1 MAEPNTQPPR
11 WTFVSYPRKDRP
23 FVRRF
28 SRDLERAGLR
38 TWVDAENL
46 QPGTD
51 NWQRTIRQAVSGS
64 HAIILVCTP
73 NTAES
78 PFVHAELLLAQQAGR
93 TVLPIWADGE
103 NWIDCIPLELANYQY
118 IDVRGESYELGLI
131 ALVNQLRKQIA
142 AHLPTLLLVDNLE
155 ACPNGYIPIVMSR
168 VGREPVSLKRA
179 TEIVAQ
185 ELLSGRGLSPDLNV
199 IATNPAAFQYM
210 EDLLQS
216 IYTLFLRERFA
227 LYTYGSDWLLAKP
240 SAFCSFLALPWEWLE
255 HERMPAIPAQ
265 LSYRTP
271 LFDCGFGGTLSGMP
285 VWAIVSGK
293 NLGPTLGVLTSDA
306 AFVASRVAGWEG
318 KSLSF
323 SITHGKK
330 HALGDVNPAA
340 YRFRFVVA
348 WDDFPPLDPVAER
361 VIVLRGGV
369 PRQQPST
376 TPCPFCGQ
384 PLRTSKARQC
394 PWCHRSWHN
403 PPDANNS

>member
-1 MAEPNTQPPR
+1 MAEPDTHTPR

-28 SRDLERAGLR
+28 SRDVERAGLR

-51 NWQRTIRQAVSGS
+51 NWQRTIRQAVSGA

-78 PFVHAELLLAQQAGR
+78 PFVHAELLLAQQAGL

-118 IDVRGESYELGLI
+118 IDVRGESYNPGLI

-142 AHLPTLLLVDNLE
+142 AHLPTMLLVENLE
-155 ACPNGYIPIVMSR
+155 ACPNGYIPIVMSK
-168 VGREPVSLKRA
+168 VGQKPLSLERA
-179 TEIVAQ
+179 AKIVNM
-185 ELLSGRGLSPDLNV
+185 ELANGRGLSSDMDAL
-199 IATNPAAFQYM
+199 ATNPAGFQYM
-210 EDLLQS
+210 EDLIQS

-227 LYTYGSDWLLAKP
+227 PYTYGRDWLLAKP
-240 SAFCSFLALPWEWLE
+240 SVYCSFLALPWEWLE
-255 HERMPAIPAQ
+255 YESMPAIPAQ

-285 VWAIVSGK
+285 VWAIVSGE
-293 NLGPTLGVLTSDA
+293 NLGQTIGVLTSDA
-306 AFVASRVAGWEG
+306 TFVANRVAGWEG

-323 SITHGKK
+323 VISHGRKQ
-330 HALGDVNPAA
+330 ALGDVDPAA
-340 YRFRFVVA
+340 YRFRFVVG
-348 WDDFPPLDPVAER
+348 WDDVPLDPVAER
-361 VIVLRGGV
+361 VVVLKDSV
-369 PRQQPST
+369 PREQPSNP
-376 TPCPFCGQ
+376 PCPFCGQ
-384 PLRTSKARQC
+384 PLRTPKAKQC
-394 PWCHRSWHN
+394 PWCHRTWHN
-403 PPDANNS
+403 QRDANNS